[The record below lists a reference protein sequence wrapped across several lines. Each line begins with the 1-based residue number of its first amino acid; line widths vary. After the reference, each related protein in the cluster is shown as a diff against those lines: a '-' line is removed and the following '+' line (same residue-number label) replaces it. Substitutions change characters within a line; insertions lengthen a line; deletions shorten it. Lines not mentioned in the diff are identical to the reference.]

1 MCYTCWALPFAR
13 VSRDVYIRSIPR
25 HSLKNITGFSADGI
39 PPKPAQCISLL
50 FCFCGAN
57 PSSPIP
63 LNIKLLY
70 TDTFPRCLNGCCTKG
85 KTQRSQL
92 YRLGW
97 IVGASCLWQTLR
109 WCACW
114 NYRPHDGY
122 DLKVAQWLPE
132 LPMITMEYTVEATKW
147 SNASVLAI
155 LFPLTFQSIRQESF
169 SNYAQRIHP
178 DRWFLLS
185 PSDFHAEKAW

>member
-1 MCYTCWALPFAR
+1 MA
-13 VSRDVYIRSIPR
+13 
-25 HSLKNITGFSADGI
+25 SLQACTMHLTA
-39 PPKPAQCISLL
+39 

-70 TDTFPRCLNGCCTKG
+70 TDTFPRCLNGCCTNG

-97 IVGASCLWQTLR
+97 IVGASCLWQTRILWLLVQVPQWKTR
-109 WCACW
+109 WCVCW
-114 NYRPHDGY
+114 NYRPHGY
-122 DLKVAQWLPE
+122 DLKVARWLPW

-155 LFPLTFQSIRQESF
+155 LFPLKLQSIRQESF

-185 PSDFHAEKAW
+185 PSDFHAEKVCRGAW